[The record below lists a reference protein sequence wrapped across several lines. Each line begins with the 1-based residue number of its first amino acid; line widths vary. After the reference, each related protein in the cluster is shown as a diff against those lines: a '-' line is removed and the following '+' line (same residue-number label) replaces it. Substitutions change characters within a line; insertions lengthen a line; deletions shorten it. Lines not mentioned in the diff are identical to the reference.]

1 MSYFA
6 SECSRVC
13 LHGVMEPCVPPLATL
28 LGVDTVVLAPK
39 HGSTFPSLH
48 HTAMQSMQTLQWIH
62 WVSLLRTSRSRSSF
76 APLMVSTN
84 VWSFHKLRAV
94 SRRFAVSGMRSR
106 DTTVASCK
114 DGLRR
119 VAYRNVGREWTR
131 CDRNILFASGF
142 KSPYNC
148 EGRAVEAPQQRHLCF
163 HHFIR

>member
-6 SECSRVC
+6 SECSCVC
-13 LHGVMEPCVPPLATL
+13 LHGVMEPCVPPLPTL
-28 LGVDTVVLAPK
+28 LGVDVHPDVAAPAR
-39 HGSTFPSLH
+39 PPII
-48 HTAMQSMQTLQWIH
+48 MQSMQTLQWIH
-62 WVSLLRTSRSRSSF
+62 WVSLLRTSRSKSSF

-106 DTTVASCK
+106 DTTVA
-114 DGLRR
+114 RI
-119 VAYRNVGREWTR
+119 AYRNVGREWTR

-142 KSPYNC
+142 ESPYNC
-148 EGRAVEAPQQRHLCF
+148 EGRAVQAPQQRHLCF